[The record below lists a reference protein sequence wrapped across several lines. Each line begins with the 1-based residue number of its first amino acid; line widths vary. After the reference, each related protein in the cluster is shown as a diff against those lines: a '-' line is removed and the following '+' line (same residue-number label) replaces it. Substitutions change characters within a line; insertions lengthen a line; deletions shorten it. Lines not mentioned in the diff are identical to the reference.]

1 MRPLLRLGALLL
13 AAILLYGAAFAFLLD
28 RPLSLGTLRDT
39 LARKIA
45 MAAARTPPR
54 LIILAGS
61 NALFSHSCAVIGP
74 MLGMPCINGGVAL
87 GLGLDYQF
95 ALWKPM
101 LRAGD
106 TLYMPMELEQ
116 YAVSRGAARM
126 GPDAALLLQRDRGL
140 LRGLD
145 TGRILP
151 AFFSGTLPDAVA
163 AVVEQAAV
171 ALRPNLARPDFA
183 EMNAVGDGIG
193 HSLVKA
199 QANRVFLASLHRA
212 DPPLAAIR
220 DGYGTQEIA
229 AFLIWARSHGVK
241 VIGGFPTE
249 FADRPP
255 EPSLGATLAEIY
267 ASAGTLF
274 LGIPGEGRYSLADFF
289 DTQDHLVTECQM
301 RHSIRLARALAPLL
315 GRALRPAPAR
325 AMLLAANCP

>member
-1 MRPLLRLGALLL
+1 MRPLLRLVALLL
-13 AAILLYGAAFAFLLD
+13 ASILLYGAGFAWLLD

-45 MAAARTPPR
+45 MAAAMPPPR

-74 MLGMPCINGGVAL
+74 MLDMACVNGGVAV

-95 ALWKPM
+95 ALWKPA
-101 LRAGD
+101 LRPGD

-116 YAVSRGAARM
+116 YSRRDGAWA
-126 GPDAALLLQRDRGL
+126 GPDATLMLHHDRSLLFRLGYQRV
-140 LRGLD
+140 
-145 TGRILP
+145 LP
-151 AFFSGTLPDAVA
+151 AVFSGTLPDAVA

-171 ALRPNLARPDFA
+171 ALRPALARPAFA
-183 EMNAVGDGIG
+183 DMNAMGDGLG

-199 QANRVFLASLHRA
+199 QANRAFLASLHRA
-212 DPPLAAIR
+212 DPPMAAIR
-220 DGYGTQEIA
+220 DGYGTQEIQN
-229 AFLIWARSHGVK
+229 FLGWARGHGIRV
-241 VIGGFPTE
+241 VGGFPTE

-255 EPSLGATLAEIY
+255 DLSLGATLAGIY
-267 ASAGTLF
+267 ASGGGQF
-274 LGIPGEGRYSLADFF
+274 LALPGQGRYSRADFF
-289 DTQDHLVTECQM
+289 DAQDHLVTECQM